1 MELSEAKAL
10 INELKGRFDSP
21 FNSTDKESIEKLY
34 LEVCGK
40 VFIPT
45 SCQNCYHDA
54 LLEVINYLKHHKTMA
69 EKCNFRLKAGA
80 IIHST
85 VFMDGQIFTND
96 NLTDEVA
103 SAYLSRF
110 PGEVGMFQKVPEG
123 WEPGQVI
130 VKEAPRVESPKDLP
144 DHEEAIAMKVK
155 AERTL
160 KGAQT
165 KLETAKKNVEKAG
178 TDEKKKAKA
187 LESLKKAEASVEK
200 AQKNLNEIVEM
211 ISELT

>member
-54 LLEVINYLKHHKTMA
+54 LLEVINYLKNHKTMA
-69 EKCNFRLKAGA
+69 EKSNFRLKAGA

-85 VFMDGQIFTND
+85 AFMNGQVFTNE

-103 SAYLSRF
+103 KGYLNKYPAQMVLFS
-110 PGEVGMFQKVPEG
+110 KVPEG
-123 WEPGQVI
+123 WKPGQ
-130 VKEAPRVESPKDLP
+130 KEVPTL
-144 DHEEAIAMKVK
+144 EEAQEMKEK
-155 AERTL
+155 AEKVL
-160 KGAQT
+160 KGALT
-165 KLETAKKNVEKAG
+165 KVENIQKQVGEAKDAKKKEKA
-178 TDEKKKAKA
+178 EEALKKAKA
-187 LESLKKAEASVEK
+187 SVDK
-200 AQKNLNEIVEM
+200 AQKNLNEIDEM
-211 ISELT
+211 IAELSSEGAGE